1 MARAL
6 RFDGILPE
14 TSDPEQIR
22 ALAERVVRERPGVP
36 FDIVVEGKTPDD
48 PALAGAAIA
57 PLAEA
62 GATWWTE
69 ADWSDPAVGKLRRR
83 IAAGPPRISD

>member
-1 MARAL
+1 M
-6 RFDGILPE
+6 
-14 TSDPEQIR
+14 
-22 ALAERVVRERPGVP
+22 
-36 FDIVVEGKTPDD
+36 EGKTPDD
-48 PALAGAAIA
+48 PVEAGAAIA

-69 ADWSDPAVGKLRRR
+69 ADWSDATVETLRRR